1 MESLEQKININQYQC
16 SLCSEHLSFENFE
29 QFAFPWTHAL
39 EHFPVVRVN
48 LSPLRLF
55 VRQSRLRV
63 HEVASVPILTM
74 SFFKKCIARFCFIR
88 IICIV
93 VYSQLLRPVSE
104 LTLLSVRA
112 EPFLSEVFAQAALDL
127 WLWILSMIVL
137 AQWEGEVFRVSKV
150 EILLTL
156 RGGLR
161 LVIGQTSEGLG
172 KVGVSVNHVCKCNF
186 IKIDYNQLGLGI

>member
-1 MESLEQKININQYQC
+1 
-16 SLCSEHLSFENFE
+16 
-29 QFAFPWTHAL
+29 
-39 EHFPVVRVN
+39 
-48 LSPLRLF
+48 
-55 VRQSRLRV
+55 
-63 HEVASVPILTM
+63 
-74 SFFKKCIARFCFIR
+74 
-88 IICIV
+88 
-93 VYSQLLRPVSE
+93 
-104 LTLLSVRA
+104 
-112 EPFLSEVFAQAALDL
+112 
-127 WLWILSMIVL
+127 MIVL